1 MKKALIVGLNNY
13 PSCNLHWLLLVS
25 IITPVA
31 ISIGVTTTRLQLR
44 ALWRPTGM
52 AFDLKT
58 GLHDLV
64 KMKVSIIALWL
75 IKLEIFFKEN
85 LI

>member
-1 MKKALIVGLNNY
+1 
-13 PSCNLHWLLLVS
+13 
-25 IITPVA
+25 
-31 ISIGVTTTRLQLR
+31 
-44 ALWRPTGM
+44 M

-58 GLHDLV
+58 SLHDLV